1 MPLIQCQINN
11 RPGWK
16 WGETGKCFIGNNARQ
31 MALAQGRAI
40 KASQPRNDAA
50 EDRQRITNQRIAMF
64 RAVGVRLPSGRKKTP
79 KQRGTI
85 ALEIDYFKE
94 IMQLIGPVFEI
105 VREVLIPSIP
115 DLVAKHKQEI
125 RLDQSS
131 GEDLT
136 KNFDDIQ
143 IQVGQVVT
151 ESRIVETAANAGTK
165 TSNVQR
171 QQLIRQFQTVLGIN
185 PLLNEPYL
193 QAQLAGFTEANVALI
208 KTIPAQSLQR
218 LETTLRV
225 QIEQGVSTR
234 EITKT
239 ISSEFDIARNRAKL
253 IARDQIGKFYG
264 GLNSLRQQETGIS
277 HYFWQTAEDERVR
290 PALGLKLKS
299 ALKVISHRI
308 LNKKRFAW
316 NKPPVSGTRGEK
328 LHPGR
333 PISCRCQAL
342 PDFGP
347 FLFGV
352 GSATT

>member
-1 MPLIQCQINN
+1 MPLTQCQSNN
-11 RPGWK
+11 QPGWK
-16 WGETGKCFIGNNARQ
+16 FGATGKCFIGNNARQ
-31 MALAQGRAI
+31 MAVAQGRAI
-40 KASQPRNDAA
+40 KASQPRRDTA
-50 EDRQRITNQRIAMF
+50 EDRQRLINQRIAMF

-85 ALEIDYFKE
+85 ALEIDYFRE

-105 VREVLIPSIP
+105 VREVLVPSIP

-125 RLDQSS
+125 RLDQSF

-143 IQVGQVVT
+143 FQVNQIVI
-151 ESRIVETAANAGTK
+151 ENRIVETAANAGIN

-171 QQLIRQFQTVLGIN
+171 QQLIKQFQTVLGIN

-193 QAQLAGFTEANVALI
+193 QAQLAGFTEGNVALI

-225 QIEQGVSTR
+225 QVEQGASTR
-234 EITKT
+234 EIIKT
-239 ISSEFDIARNRAKL
+239 FSSEFDIARNRAKL

-264 GLNSLRQQETGIS
+264 SLNELRQKETGIT
-277 HYFWQTAEDERVR
+277 HYFWQTSEDERVR

-299 ALKVISHRI
+299 VLKVISHRI

-316 NKPPVSGTRGEK
+316 NKPPVSGTRGER
-328 LHPGR
+328 LHPGG
-333 PISCRCQAL
+333 PIADRCQAL
-342 PDFGP
+342 PDFSP
-347 FLFGV
+347 FLFGK
-352 GSATT
+352 G